1 MHQYG
6 TLQIKVCYI
15 YLSFLT
21 DYTELLEED
30 KYVIIKESDVHNIFQ
45 KANLKALCAET
56 HTWAQ
61 MHHLKDKHVTAT
73 VAVDNENYV
82 RHIFWQ
88 ADPSKALPA
97 VTTTISL
104 DIASARQT
112 HTTSLS

>member
-1 MHQYG
+1 M
-6 TLQIKVCYI
+6 KA
-15 YLSFLT
+15 
-21 DYTELLEED
+21 
-30 KYVIIKESDVHNIFQ
+30 SDVHNIVQ
-45 KANLKALCAET
+45 KVNLKALRGKT
-56 HTWAQ
+56 HTEALIL
-61 MHHLKDKHVTAT
+61 HLKDKHVTAT